1 MKVEKW
7 AGEVNQEVKYKLKDL
22 MWYKTNQGF
31 FPFIENLDGT
41 KVKLLS
47 TGKVAK
53 LKSTLEEKQFSPV
66 DDEPVLTVCKDY
78 ESALKKLTKLD
89 GKVCNVYQ
97 VIHDYYFEDRR
108 MELVRGWINATEQTI
123 YQIKGMTSFMNNS
136 LQREQK
142 KVKDSRDF

>member
-1 MKVEKW
+1 MKEEKW
-7 AGEVNQEVKYKLKDL
+7 VGEVNQEVKYKLKDI
-22 MWYKTNQGF
+22 MWYKTNVGF
-31 FPFIENLDGT
+31 IPFVENLDGT

-53 LKSTLEEKQFSPV
+53 LKRTLKEVQFSPV
-66 DDEPVLTVCKDY
+66 DDDPEIIIYKDY

-97 VIHDYYFEDRR
+97 VVHDYYYQDRG
-108 MELVRGWINATEQTI
+108 MELVKGWINATEQTI
-123 YQIKGMTSFMNNS
+123 YQIKGMTSYINNS

-142 KVKDSRDF
+142 KVKDSREF